1 LSFPQLV
8 EVRQH
13 VHPDPANW
21 TWVDRAQWIEPV
33 QGSPW
38 QVFAHKWRNSE
49 VLVQEDPAE
58 STLDNL
64 ALPGS
69 EDDSFMIRKCYVDA
83 EKLVW
88 NRAIFAPKTGIILS
102 GQPGIGKFINISSVS
117 PSSLQLET
125 FVGKTLFIWFLL
137 VRLLSM
143 KQVVVLHIAGG
154 GPTGGP
160 ILFYHNAV
168 YTTSPAVGGS
178 ALPVPRTGLKRP
190 TFIWS
195 LFDLKRGDHPP
206 LALYPQC
213 FPVQA
218 PSPNPERYSEWRKVR
233 NPFFTY
239 FPLWSRDELRSA

>member
-1 LSFPQLV
+1 MWERVTVTSHAKHITSIFDGVRVRHNFSRRELKLQRGCSFQRRRAILSFPHLL

-88 NRAIFAPKTGIILS
+88 NRAIFAPKTGVILS
-102 GQPGIGKFINISSVS
+102 GQP
-117 PSSLQLET
+117 
-125 FVGKTLFIWFLL
+125 LF
-137 VRLLSM
+137 
-143 KQVVVLHIAGG
+143 LH
-154 GPTGGP
+154 
-160 ILFYHNAV
+160 
-168 YTTSPAVGGS
+168 
-178 ALPVPRTGLKRP
+178 LP
-190 TFIWS
+190 
-195 LFDLKRGDHPP
+195 
-206 LALYPQC
+206 C
-213 FPVQA
+213 
-218 PSPNPERYSEWRKVR
+218 N
-233 NPFFTY
+233 
-239 FPLWSRDELRSA
+239 LRHL